1 MAIVTVALDRL
12 AASFS
17 DGVLECRHTLLL
29 RSSRPGHVKDLF
41 LQNCAVQII
50 HAIAERYLRQRQT
63 KADPVSGEMV
73 DVIEINAAHCEIAEL
88 FKCGSTFYV
97 GKDPEGS
104 GRLEGKRNKP
114 GKSACLIL

>member
-12 AASFS
+12 AISLA
-17 DGVLECRHTLLL
+17 DGVFECRHTLLL

-50 HAIAERYLRQRQT
+50 HAIAERYLRQGQT

-88 FKCGSTFYV
+88 FKCRSTFYV
-97 GKDPEGS
+97 GKDS
-104 GRLEGKRNKP
+104 GLRLEGKRNKP
-114 GKSACLIL
+114 GKSAGLIL

>member
-12 AASFS
+12 AISLA
-17 DGVLECRHTLLL
+17 DGVFECRHTLLL

-50 HAIAERYLRQRQT
+50 HAIAERYLRQGQT

-73 DVIEINAAHCEIAEL
+73 DVIEINAAAEAR
-88 FKCGSTFYV
+88 FMWARTVVCGSKANGINPV
-97 GKDPEGS
+97 NPPVSSCNSRSWRK
-104 GRLEGKRNKP
+104 
-114 GKSACLIL
+114 

>member
-12 AASFS
+12 AISLA
-17 DGVLECRHTLLL
+17 DGVFECRHTLLL

-50 HAIAERYLRQRQT
+50 HAIAERYLRQGQT

-88 FKCGSTFYV
+88 LKCGSTFYV
-97 GKDPEGS
+97 GKDPDPSGS
-104 GRLEGKRNKP
+104 LP
-114 GKSACLIL
+114 T